1 MERRRTTQKNLKK
14 RSTPD
19 DLTGQELIAY
29 RQMWNINSL
38 NGVWPSI
45 PVWVDDKSYT
55 VVNGYKYLVRQ
66 VDKKRGYHIGRQE
79 RRADCA
85 LLTVERDNKMKFGIL
100 QGLRKGK
107 DCPSPPGEN
116 PTSNLLIAAWR
127 LCYKLGLHHMEIS
140 DIAKIHCNDKEM
152 FVLSDMELLTKGISW
167 YEKYLPITAEHK
179 LADDTS
185 RSHRSWDENKRIA
198 LSNTWGPIYK
208 LLKSE
213 TKDLIAP
220 YIKDFTEDTLAH
232 IVFQHIKELSGSCSI
247 LASCQYD
254 FMFSSGLE
262 LSDQYIWKTIPIT
275 TRDPPPSPYL

>member
-1 MERRRTTQKNLKK
+1 MERRTTRKK
-14 RSTPD
+14 SRSQPAF
-19 DLTGQELIAY
+19 TGQELIAY
-29 RQMWNINSL
+29 RQAWSINSL
-38 NGVWPSI
+38 NGKWPSK
-45 PVWVDDKSYT
+45 PTWSENRTYT
-55 VVNGYKYLVRQ
+55 VVNGYRYLVRQ
-66 VDKKRGYHIGRQE
+66 FDDGGSYYIGGQINKVE
-79 RRADCA
+79 CA
-85 LLTVERDNKMKFGIL
+85 LLLVHDDEFGRVGVL
-100 QGLRKGK
+100 QGLRKSK
-107 DCPSPPGEN
+107 ECISPPGEN
-116 PTSNLLIAAWR
+116 PTGNLLVAAWR
-127 LCYKLGLHHMEIS
+127 LCYKLGLHHINIS

-185 RSHRSWDENKRIA
+185 RSHRSWGENKRIA
-198 LSNTWGPIYK
+198 LSNKWGPIYK

-220 YIKDFTEDTLAH
+220 YINGFSEDTPAH

-247 LASCQYD
+247 LANCQYD

-262 LSDQYIWKTIPIT
+262 LSDQYIWNTIPIT